1 MGSGILNPLGHIKVQ
16 PLLGD
21 GRLQRWY
28 RHADHELLT
37 LQVMAFRSTV
47 NESVGMQRWAAQRA
61 TVGGKIAI

>member
-1 MGSGILNPLGHIKVQ
+1 MRSDIHNPLGHIKVQ
-16 PLLGD
+16 PLLGG

-28 RHADHELLT
+28 RHADHRLLT

-47 NESVGMQRWAAQRA
+47 NASVGMQRSAIQPA